1 MLTSLLLM
9 KLDDLLNCQ
18 LSDYDNLFPSNIY
31 NHQSANL
38 GGKAARS
45 SSPNK
50 HKFWNKLNENMAERT
65 PNEFA
70 KSDVINAY
78 GRL

>member
-1 MLTSLLLM
+1 M
-9 KLDDLLNCQ
+9 KLEDLLEDQ

-31 NHQSANL
+31 IINTANL
-38 GGKAARS
+38 GGKAARF

-70 KSDVINAY
+70 KSDLFNAY